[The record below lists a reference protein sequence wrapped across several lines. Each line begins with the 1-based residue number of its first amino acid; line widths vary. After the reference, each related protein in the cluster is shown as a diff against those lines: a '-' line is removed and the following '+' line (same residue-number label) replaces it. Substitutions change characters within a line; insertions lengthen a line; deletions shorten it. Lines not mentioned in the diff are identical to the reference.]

1 MNENNICNLCY
12 KKIINIDS
20 FRFDTKKLKKTLE
33 KGININELIFP
44 CKCKEFLCHKI
55 CLIIKI
61 LTDFKLHCEECK
73 IKYNIKLTKI
83 KNKKLSFFNKIRFSF
98 YFFIIILF
106 YFIGFFLIFYKR
118 LTKKLYRNCII
129 LSGILIIIINSVFLW
144 ITIKLYLNMRKTQTF
159 DYTININDYDKAKF
173 FYDNWTFY
181 EPFYL
186 FFCWFFNVR
195 NKYELM
201 ELRAKHLF
209 IKKINNSYIE
219 NYKLI
224 PSINEENN
232 EEIINLNKNG
242 NINNENINLINSIKN
257 YEEDNQINRNNKSI
271 TIVKIEGNKI
281 HVSSNNNSKIEIN
294 TNNNNQNLCND
305 DNNNNIKYVDI
316 ISNGNLSKSVSLI
329 LEENAKII
337 NNNQNINDEQ
347 QTHNVLFNS
356 LMQSSIKSIK
366 PGSNGNTAR
375 FLHTNIN
382 NHEKNSISIYKSNDS
397 IANEMLSIKN
407 IHDSIKNN

>member
-20 FRFDTKKLKKTLE
+20 FTFDTKKLKKTLE

-73 IKYNIKLTKI
+73 MKYNIKLTKLQ
-83 KNKKLSFFNKIRFSF
+83 NKKLSMFNNIRFSF

-106 YFIGFFLIFYKR
+106 YFIGFFLVFYKR

-129 LSGILIIIINSVFLW
+129 LSGIIIIIINTFFLW
-144 ITIKLYLNMRKTQTF
+144 ITIKLYLNIRKSQTY

-173 FYDNWTFY
+173 FHDNWNFY

-186 FFCWFFNVR
+186 FFCWFFDVR

-201 ELRAKHLF
+201 ELRTKHLY
-209 IKKINNSYIE
+209 IKKVNKSYIE
-219 NYKLI
+219 NFKLI
-224 PSINEENN
+224 PSINEDSN
-232 EEIINLNKNG
+232 EEINNING
-242 NINNENINLINSIKN
+242 NINNENINLLNNIKN
-257 YEEDNQINRNNKSI
+257 IEEDNQIIRNNKSI

-305 DNNNNIKYVDI
+305 DNNNNNNIKYVDI
-316 ISNGNLSKSVSLI
+316 VSNGNLSKSVSLI

-337 NNNQNINDEQ
+337 DNNHNINDVQ
-347 QTHNVLFNS
+347 QNQNVLFNS
-356 LMQSSIKSIK
+356 FMQSSIKSNK
-366 PGSNGNTAR
+366 PNSNGNTAR
-375 FLHTNIN
+375 FLHSNIN
-382 NHEKNSISIYKSNDS
+382 NQEKNSISIYKSNDS
-397 IANEMLSIKN
+397 IVNDMFTIKN